1 MKTGRNSQKGG
12 WGGGIPKFPKC
23 PVLSLFSKL
32 SHLPSGSFVTT
43 SSPSSTD
50 TARASPSWPAE
61 RHPSRPASGLRILK
75 TDQMRNQKSKFCWMT
90 EKIPLPLLFVIF
102 EQDSVLLSNQK
113 EDGKSA
119 TSNVEKKEGGC
130 ARGAKIVSLSWG
142 APASL
147 APGFS
152 LPRLSQILHTLAA
165 R

>member
-1 MKTGRNSQKGG
+1 MG
-12 WGGGIPKFPKC
+12 WGYPKIPKISRFIPF
-23 PVLSLFSKL
+23 LKL

-90 EKIPLPLLFVIF
+90 EKIPLPLLFITF

-130 ARGAKIVSLSWG
+130 GAKIVSLSWG

-147 APGFS
+147 APGWRPLSFPQDCHRYCTLL
-152 LPRLSQILHTLAA
+152 LPDNASSHII
-165 R
+165 